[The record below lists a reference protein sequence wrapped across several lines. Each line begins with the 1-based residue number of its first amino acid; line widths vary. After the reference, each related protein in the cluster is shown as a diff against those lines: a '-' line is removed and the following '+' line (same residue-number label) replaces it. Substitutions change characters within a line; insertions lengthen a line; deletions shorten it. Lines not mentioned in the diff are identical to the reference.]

1 MYACPQGSLPNP
13 HLKQQSFFLHSA
25 SWVPA
30 SQFSVSPDGKFTL
43 LHQCSFV
50 EWGKEQ
56 KRIKVRICQG
66 QGMRLEPGVGK
77 EAVQSCGKLEWIRQR
92 QPVAERSGRKV
103 NVNRQRNSRMNWWLM
118 ESISHTA
125 LPSCKKP
132 FICLFFF
139 FFFFLW
145 EPWEAIIKGTDP
157 RQSAQIWGACACPC
171 LASLRP
177 PPPTFTR
184 ANWVARLKP
193 EGTNWC
199 CGAFLQSAK
208 DQSN

>member
-139 FFFFLW
+139 FFCESPGKRSLK
-145 EPWEAIIKGTDP
+145 EQTQG
-157 RQSAQIWGACACPC
+157 
-171 LASLRP
+171 SLRRSGEPVPAPAWP
-177 PPPTFTR
+177 PSGPHPP
-184 ANWVARLKP
+184 L
-193 EGTNWC
+193 
-199 CGAFLQSAK
+199 LQGPTGL
-208 DQSN
+208 QG

>member
-13 HLKQQSFFLHSA
+13 HLSQQSSFLHSA

-43 LHQCSFV
+43 FHQCSFI

-66 QGMRLEPGVGK
+66 QGLRLEPGVGK

-103 NVNRQRNSRMNWWLM
+103 MWTGKETPEWTGGWW
-118 ESISHTA
+118 SQSHTQPCH
-125 LPSCKKP
+125 LVKSLL
-132 FICLFFF
+132 FVFFLFFF
-139 FFFFLW
+139 CESPGKRSLK
-145 EPWEAIIKGTDP
+145 EQTQG
-157 RQSAQIWGACACPC
+157 
-171 LASLRP
+171 SLRRSGEPVPAPAWP
-177 PPPTFTR
+177 PSGPHPP
-184 ANWVARLKP
+184 L
-193 EGTNWC
+193 
-199 CGAFLQSAK
+199 LQGPTGL
-208 DQSN
+208 QG

>member
-1 MYACPQGSLPNP
+1 MPAHRVPFLILISIKSSL
-13 HLKQQSFFLHSA
+13 LHSA

-56 KRIKVRICQG
+56 NRIKVRICQG
-66 QGMRLEPGVGK
+66 QGLRLEPGVGK

-92 QPVAERSGRKV
+92 QPVAERFGRKV
-103 NVNRQRNSRMNWWLM
+103 MWTGKETPEWTGGWW
-118 ESISHTA
+118 SQSHTQPCH
-125 LPSCKKP
+125 LVKSL
-132 FICLFFF
+132 LFVLF

-157 RQSAQIWGACACPC
+157 RQSVQIWGACACPC

-193 EGTNWC
+193 EGANWC